1 MDGTNL
7 RIVKGP
13 KVKKL
18 LSLAVIA
25 SCVTATALPAAAANT
40 VTIKWNVTA
49 IASVTFQGNYT
60 NTGTSGALNPA
71 AASLIGPIETG
82 STGSC
87 GAGGS
92 NGAGAGTNALTLD
105 FGAITPDAAGAT
117 ICMLLN
123 GAEAVVNTNDNAGV
137 TVAVQQTTAPAQAGA
152 AICYVPISGN
162 APVAGG
168 ATVSSSTLTP
178 AKAMDTTD
186 VTAGSWSDGTNACN
200 GLKYSGAAI
209 AGAAAFGA
217 VTTLLKTSDN
227 TQNPAYFGTDL
238 GVLMPANA
246 NKTAGD
252 SAVVTYTVTT
262 N

>member
-1 MDGTNL
+1 MDGTKL

-18 LSLAVIA
+18 LPVAALACSLAA
-25 SCVTATALPAAAANT
+25 STLPAAAATTGT
-40 VTIKWNVTA
+40 VTVKWNVTA
-49 IASVTFQGNYT
+49 IASLTLQGNYT
-60 NTGTSGALNPA
+60 AAGASGALNPTIA
-71 AASLIGPIETG
+71 NLIPILNGG
-82 STGSC
+82 SGAC
-87 GAGGS
+87 NAGGAA
-92 NGAGAGTNALTLD
+92 GAGAGTQALTLD
-105 FGAITPDAAGAT
+105 FGAIQPDAAQAT

-123 GAEAVVNTNDNAGV
+123 GAEAVVNTNDNLGV

-152 AICYVPISGN
+152 AVCYVPISNN

-168 ATVSSSTLTP
+168 TSVATANLAA

-186 VTAGSWSDGTNACN
+186 VTAASWTDTTGTCA

-217 VTTLLKTSDN
+217 STTLLKSSDN
-227 TQNPAYFGTDL
+227 TTNPAYFGADY
-238 GVLMPANA
+238 GVLVPANA
-246 NKTAGD
+246 SKGADQG
-252 SAVVTYTVTT
+252 VITYTVTT